1 MTPALVPAIWG
12 TGAAAMALG
21 WCAYGMV
28 APNSSLF
35 GRVIGRGPREGR
47 TLYLTFD
54 DGPNP
59 GATDRILD
67 VLEDRGVPAA
77 FFVLGRHVRLHPQIA
92 SRLARSP
99 HLIGN
104 HTQDHAKLHLRGRR
118 FIEGELR
125 AAHSSITDVLG
136 RTPRCFRAPHG
147 LRNPAV
153 HSVARELGYDVFGWT
168 LGVWDSDC
176 PGAEEIRRRVRHG
189 LRPGVIILLH
199 DGDGYAPAG
208 NRAQTAEALD
218 GIIRDARDEGYE
230 FRPLAELLRGPDDAR
245 ARDTERRGA

>member
-1 MTPALVPAIWG
+1 MTPTLAPAIWG

-21 WCAYGMV
+21 CYAYGMY

-35 GRVIGRGPREGR
+35 GPVIGRGPRDGK

-67 VLEDRGVPAA
+67 VLEDRRVPAA
-77 FFVLGRHVRLHPQIA
+77 FFVLGRHVRLHPEVA
-92 SRLARSP
+92 SRLSQSP
-99 HLIGN
+99 HVIGN
-104 HTQDHAKLHLRGRR
+104 HTERHAKLHLRGRR

-125 AAHSSITDVLG
+125 DAHASITDVLG
-136 RTPRCFRAPHG
+136 RAPRCFRAPHG

-153 HSVARELGYDVFGWT
+153 HSVARELSYDVFGWT
-168 LGVWDSDC
+168 LGVWDTNR

-189 LRPGVIILLH
+189 LRPGAIILLH
-199 DGDGYAPAG
+199 DGDGYATPG
-208 NRAQTAEALD
+208 DRAQTAEALD

-230 FRPLAELLRGPDDAR
+230 FRPLAELMRR
-245 ARDTERRGA
+245 A